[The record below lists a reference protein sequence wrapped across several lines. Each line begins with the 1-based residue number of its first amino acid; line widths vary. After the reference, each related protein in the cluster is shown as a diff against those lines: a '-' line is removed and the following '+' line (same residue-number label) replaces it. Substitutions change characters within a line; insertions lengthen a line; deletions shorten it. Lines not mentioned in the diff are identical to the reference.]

1 MRVEHIITRLIVGGA
16 QENTLSTVLGLHGI
30 PGMEVR
36 LVSGPTT
43 GPEGTLEPQAR
54 AVEGLF
60 HLEPHLVRPVS
71 PWHDFRALLSLAQR
85 FRQTR
90 PDIVHTHSG
99 KAGLLG
105 RLAAR
110 MARVPCVIHTIHG
123 PSFGDFQ
130 GRGANFLFKNAERLA
145 GRFTHRFIVV
155 ANAMRDQ
162 YLRAGIG
169 SPELYSRVFSGFN
182 LKPYLEAR
190 NDLNLRAKYGI
201 RPEDVVIGKIAR
213 LFYLKGHDD
222 LFAVAPKLI
231 ESEPRLKFLL
241 VGDGILRGEFEKK
254 LSSLGIRDHFV
265 FTGLVPPSQIP
276 ALTGIMDALIHL
288 SRREGLPR
296 ALPQALAAGKPV
308 AAFDC
313 DGAREVCISGETGF
327 LIPPGDLDQLSSSLR
342 ALLKEGDLR
351 CRLGSRGRD
360 FVKERFSEEKMVSD
374 IYLLYQNILKP
385 PARQI

>member
-1 MRVEHIITRLIVGGA
+1 VRVEHIITRLIVGGA
-16 QENTLSTVLGLHGI
+16 QENTLSTVLGLHDI
-30 PGMEVR
+30 PGVEVQ

-71 PWHDFRALLSLAQR
+71 PWHDFRALFSLAQR
-85 FRQTR
+85 FRKTR

-99 KAGLLG
+99 KAGLVG

-145 GRFTHRFIVV
+145 GRFTHHFIVV

-222 LFAVAPKLI
+222 LFAVAPRLI

-241 VGDGILRGEFEKK
+241 VGDGILRGEFEEK

-276 ALTGIMDALIHL
+276 ALTGIMDSLIHL

-308 AAFDC
+308 VAFDC

-327 LIPPGDLDQLSSSLR
+327 LIPPGDLGQLSSSLR

-351 CRLGSRGRD
+351 CRLGSQGRD

-374 IYLLYQNILKP
+374 IYRLYQNLLKP